1 LIYVTSIFEIISING
16 AGRVIILTL
25 FLVNFGYIF
34 LKAFQQR
41 NVAQLEYWPVPLM
54 SYLMAACEVF
64 SVSYVASTGFA
75 ISNIVAIGTGGAM
88 GSMIAMYMHS
98 KMFKKRA

>member
-1 LIYVTSIFEIISING
+1 MIII
-16 AGRVIILTL
+16 TL

-75 ISNIVAIGTGGAM
+75 ISNIIAIGTGGAL
-88 GSMIAMYMHS
+88 GSMVAMYMHS
-98 KMFKKRA
+98 RIFRKSA